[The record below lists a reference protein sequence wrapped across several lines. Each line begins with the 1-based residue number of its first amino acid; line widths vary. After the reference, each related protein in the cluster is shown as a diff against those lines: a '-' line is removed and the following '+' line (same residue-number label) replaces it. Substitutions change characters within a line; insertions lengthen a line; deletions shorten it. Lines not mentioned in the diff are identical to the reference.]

1 MTNGSV
7 LPTPLKTQNKFMDNI
22 LITLEQI
29 LEQRKSASADSSYV
43 SSLYN
48 KGTDQILK
56 KIAEES
62 AEVIMAAKEEDS
74 DKIIYE
80 VADLWF
86 HTMVLLR
93 HQNIAFSD
101 IEEELMRRYGVS
113 GLTEKLN
120 RTIK

>member
-1 MTNGSV
+1 M
-7 LPTPLKTQNKFMDNI
+7 NI
-22 LITLEQI
+22 LATLEQI
-29 LEQRKSASADSSYV
+29 LEQRKSAPADSSYV
-43 SSLYN
+43 SSLYS
-48 KGTDQILK
+48 KGTNQILK

-62 AEVIMAAKEEDS
+62 AEVIMATKDGDS

-86 HTMVLLR
+86 HTLILLR
-93 HQNIAFSD
+93 HKNIAFSD

-120 RTIK
+120 RKVK